1 MAVDRDDL
9 TACYRRLEKP
19 VYNVL
24 YRRLWDSHQAMDV
37 LHEAFM
43 RVWRKRRRVEPD
55 GLDALLWATALNL
68 ARNELRRRNR
78 WGWLPLT
85 GGEHA
90 GSGNP
95 QASAELDQRDRQLAR
110 ALDQLSPDQRDV
122 LLLSVYAG
130 LDRQT
135 LARVLG
141 IPPGTVASRRH
152 QAEQRLKTWLETD
165 D

>member
-1 MAVDRDDL
+1 MAVDRDEL

-24 YRRLWDSHQAMDV
+24 YRHLWDSHMAMDV

-43 RVWRKRRRVEPD
+43 RVWRKRRRVDPE
-55 GLDALLWATALNL
+55 GLDALLWTTALNL
-68 ARNELRRRNR
+68 TRNELRRRTR
-78 WGWLPLT
+78 WGWLPLAGT
-85 GGEHA
+85 EAA

-95 QASAELDQRDRQLAR
+95 QAAAELDERDRHLAR
-110 ALDQLSPDQRDV
+110 ALARLPADQRDA

-135 LARVLG
+135 LAQVLG
-141 IPPGTVASRRH
+141 IPAGTVASRRH